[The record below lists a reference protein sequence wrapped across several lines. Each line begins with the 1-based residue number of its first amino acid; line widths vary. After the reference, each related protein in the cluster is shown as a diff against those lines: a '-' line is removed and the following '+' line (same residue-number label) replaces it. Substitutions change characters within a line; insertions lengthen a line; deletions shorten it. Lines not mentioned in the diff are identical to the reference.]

1 MSLTESAP
9 APACRPVVPD
19 PGHVPV
25 AIVSRGAMTDA
36 IHSGSVAVVDVRGRL
51 LYAAGN
57 PDLVVPTRSSLKPF
71 QALPLVAA
79 GGIERFGLTRAQLAL
94 TCASHSGEERHVAA
108 VADLLGRAGNSA
120 ADLQCGTQLPMHYE
134 LSGTFPPPPP
144 YSPLAHN
151 CSGKHAGMLA
161 WCVHCGAPKA
171 DYLAFDH
178 PLQVAIRAA
187 VAHFTGVAETA
198 LPWGVDGCS
207 APNYAVPL
215 AALARAFARLACA
228 TPDPRYGDAPVRVAD
243 AMTAHPEMVSG
254 EGRND
259 LAYMRAGRGD
269 WVAKVGAEGIQAIGI
284 RSQGL
289 GIVVKV
295 GDGAK
300 RGLHPAVVSVLD
312 QLGLLDDAQRAELA
326 QWREAPVRNYRGLVT
341 GVIRPVV
348 ELRAVRPAATGLGSG
363 AGGPGAGARP

>member
-1 MSLTESAP
+1 MSLSAAPP
-9 APACRPVVPD
+9 APPSCPTVPD
-19 PGHVPV
+19 PGHVPL
-25 AIVSRGAMTDA
+25 AIVSRGTMTDA
-36 IHSGSVAVVDVRGRL
+36 IHCGSVAVVDARGRL

-57 PDLVVPTRSSLKPF
+57 PDIVVPTRSSLKPF
-71 QALPLVAA
+71 QAMPLVAA
-79 GGIERFGLTRAQLAL
+79 GGIERFRLSPAQLAL
-94 TCASHSGEERHVAA
+94 ICASHSGEARHIAA
-108 VADLLGRAGNSA
+108 VADVLACAGNSA
-120 ADLQCGTQLPMHYE
+120 ADLQCGTQVPMHYE
-134 LSGTFPPPPP
+134 LAGSFPPPPP

-161 WCVHCGAPKA
+161 WCVHCGASKA
-171 DYLAFDH
+171 DYLAFGH

-187 VAHFTGVAETA
+187 VAHFTGLAEAA

-215 AALARAFARLACA
+215 AALALAFARLAC
-228 TPDPRYGDAPVRVAD
+228 TVPDPRYGDAPVRIAD

-254 EGRND
+254 ERRND

-269 WVAKVGAEGIQAIGI
+269 WVTKVGAEGIQGIGI

-289 GIVVKV
+289 GIAVKV

-312 QLGLLDDAQRAELA
+312 QLGLLDARQRDELA
-326 QWREAPVRNYRGLVT
+326 QWREPPVCNFRGVVT
-341 GVIRPVV
+341 GAVHPVV
-348 ELRAVRPAATGLGSG
+348 ALRAAGSVAKPLDSG
-363 AGGPGAGARP
+363 ADATGAGARP